1 MEAVVQN
8 HKNTLTLEDTAL
20 NKILAWKSFSLYGL
34 WIIVLGY
41 LGISGWFG
49 YTNQIWL
56 SPPAHFVLF
65 IIERISIATVLLTI
79 IGLTHTAIKM
89 LTRFSLEQNLRFDVY
104 AAVTE
109 VVSQA
114 LARHLPEYQRL
125 TTMIAV
131 GEELVRP
138 AEQMSKRAARLQ
150 LSLQQLFPGLGL
162 AEAID
167 KIVRNALQAGDV
179 ADNVKNVE
187 AILTRIE
194 SEGAGNVVQLEQ
206 RPSA

>member
-1 MEAVVQN
+1 MQN

-20 NKILAWKSFSLYGL
+20 NKLLAWKSFSLYGL

-41 LGISGWFG
+41 LGISCWFG

-56 SPPAHFVLF
+56 SPPAHFAFF
-65 IIERISIATVLLTI
+65 IAERLTI
-79 IGLTHTAIKM
+79 TTGLLMVIGLTNTAIKM

-114 LARHLPEYQRL
+114 LARHLSEYQKL
-125 TTMIAV
+125 TTVLAV
-131 GEELVRP
+131 GEELIKP
-138 AEQMSKRAARLQ
+138 AEQISKRAARLQ

-162 AEAID
+162 AEAVD
-167 KIVRNALQAGDV
+167 KIIRNALQAGDLT
-179 ADNVKNVE
+179 DSVKNVE

-194 SEGAGNVVQLEQ
+194 SEGAAGNVVQLEQ